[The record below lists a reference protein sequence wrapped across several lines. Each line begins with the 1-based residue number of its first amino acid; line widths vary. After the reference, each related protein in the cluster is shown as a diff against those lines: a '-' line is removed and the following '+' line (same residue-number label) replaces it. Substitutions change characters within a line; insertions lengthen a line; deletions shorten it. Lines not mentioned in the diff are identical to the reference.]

1 MAGHEKSGKIRKKLT
16 SISSKNS
23 SKNLYLHISV
33 TFPRQNRFLCVPC
46 GNAAPRIMCLRWE
59 NEVISI
65 SSQSPTLPSHNSLN
79 YELLSLTAI
88 CGEVPC
94 ACSARLT
101 ASESYRKKV
110 VTSLTHDK
118 LLRIFSRHHLRVYRL
133 GVRGKRLLLQQ
144 KPERFAF
151 YLSGCSD
158 TNAIKSEVPRR
169 IRLHRIAQTYVT
181 MLNADAMIYRD
192 EKPPIFSPAASGP
205 FHIEQPCFYDS
216 REMKEAELEMLK
228 IRGSRMAGAL
238 FTSSRVFAVYN
249 SMEFLPVFE
258 PQVEQRAKVM
268 LELISRTKI
277 SFTLKAS
284 GLLLSD
290 NMDILRTLLE
300 RSKTHRRDHFLF
312 NDGYEHFYFLTND
325 SYGETLLQLLC
336 HPETIRQVDTELLQ
350 EFQPSLPNS
359 RLECDAVD
367 DSGAPVLFCYLPDI
381 PRLYRFVSA
390 LDLLNGTGILVCFD
404 FQADALRPLCGDNI
418 ELQIIDFQEFKAR
431 FLPFI

>member
-1 MAGHEKSGKIRKKLT
+1 M
-16 SISSKNS
+16 
-23 SKNLYLHISV
+23 
-33 TFPRQNRFLCVPC
+33 
-46 GNAAPRIMCLRWE
+46 
-59 NEVISI
+59 
-65 SSQSPTLPSHNSLN
+65 
-79 YELLSLTAI
+79 
-88 CGEVPC
+88 
-94 ACSARLT
+94 
-101 ASESYRKKV
+101 
-110 VTSLTHDK
+110 
-118 LLRIFSRHHLRVYRL
+118 
-133 GVRGKRLLLQQ
+133 QQ
-144 KPERFAF
+144 EPERFAF

-181 MLNADAMIYRD
+181 MLNAGTMIYRD

-205 FHIEQPCFYDS
+205 FHIEQPYFYDS

-238 FTSSRVFAVYN
+238 FTSNRVFAVYN

-258 PQVEQRAKVM
+258 PQVEMRSKVM
-268 LELISRTKI
+268 LEQVCRTKI
-277 SFTLKAS
+277 SFNLKAS

-290 NMDILRTLLE
+290 NMDILHTLLA
-300 RSKTHRRDHFLF
+300 RSRTRSLDHFLL
-312 NDGYEHFYFLTND
+312 NDGYEHFYFLTNN

-336 HPETIRQVDTELLQ
+336 CPEITMQVNAALLQ

-367 DSGAPVLFCYLPDI
+367 DSGAPILFCYLPDI

-390 LDLLNGTGILVCFD
+390 LDLLNSTGILVCFD

-418 ELQIIDFQEFKAR
+418 ELQIIDFQNFKAR